1 MKRVAVI
8 SAILERPDLCQA
20 QFNNVISNFKGVVR
34 GRLGVPMQEQDMAVV
49 SIVVISEL
57 DEINSLT
64 GKLGN
69 IEHVTVKTSISK
81 KEV

>member
-1 MKRVAVI
+1 MNRVAVI
-8 SAILERPDLCQA
+8 SAILDNPDACQ
-20 QFNNVISNFKGVVR
+20 QSFNSVISSFKGIVK
-34 GRLGVPMQEQDMAVV
+34 GRMGIPLQDEDIAIV
-49 SIVVISEL
+49 SIVIIGEL

-69 IEHVTVKTSISK
+69 IPHVNVKTSISK